1 MKLSHSCSGCC
12 LHCHLFFFIHALC
25 IYRSNK
31 AKHPHLTLPKMKM
44 RNKIYI
50 ILDGRVALQNIL
62 FVLKKCEIYL
72 RHAPIFIF
80 YGNHKPENLYFSCI
94 YILLCCKFY
103 DSMVEWS
110 IKVFLQN
117 IKHCQHAS
125 SRFDNCIHAIKL
137 FMTKATT
144 VEPHI
149 NHF

>member
-1 MKLSHSCSGCC
+1 
-12 LHCHLFFFIHALC
+12 
-25 IYRSNK
+25 
-31 AKHPHLTLPKMKM
+31 MKM
-44 RNKIYI
+44 RNKIYM

-94 YILLCCKFY
+94 YILLCSKFY

-149 NHF
+149 NHFWKWANLNQPGCHYIILHLMQSMRYYLMLRARFY